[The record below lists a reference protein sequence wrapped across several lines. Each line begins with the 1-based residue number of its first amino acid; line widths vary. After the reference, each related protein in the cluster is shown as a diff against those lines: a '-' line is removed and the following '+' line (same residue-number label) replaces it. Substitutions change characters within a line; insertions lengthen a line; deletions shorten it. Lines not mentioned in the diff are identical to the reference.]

1 MEINVELLPKKV
13 VSEDVSSEYGKF
25 IVSPLER
32 GYGTTVG
39 NALRRILLSSIPGAA
54 VVSCKVDGV
63 LHEFSTMEGVLED
76 VPQIVLN
83 LKQLRMK
90 LFSEKP
96 KVATLKGVGKA
107 ELKASDIT
115 VDADVEILNPD
126 LHIATLEE
134 KAKLAIELGIER
146 GLGYVPAEQLKRRH
160 HPIGTIFMDA
170 LFSPVLK
177 VNHAVEPTRV
187 GHRTDY
193 DKLILEIWTDGS
205 VKPEDAFKTAAKILN
220 DVMSMILKLESED
233 DDEARRVDEERE
245 KTRQLLMKRVD
256 EIELSVRASKCL
268 KAAKILTL
276 ADLVRK
282 TEKQMLSYKNFGKKS
297 FAGLKEKIEGMGLT
311 FGMDVSAYLEEE
323 DATQEKS
330 EEAGEA

>member
-13 VSEDVSSEYGKF
+13 VSEEASSEYGKF
-25 IVSPLER
+25 IISPLER

-54 VVSCKVDGV
+54 VVSCKIDGV
-63 LHEFSTMEGVLED
+63 LHEFSTIEGVLED

-83 LKQLRMK
+83 LKKIRMK
-90 LFSEKP
+90 MFSEKP
-96 KVATLKGVGKA
+96 KVATPKAVGKA
-107 ELKASDIT
+107 ELKAADIT
-115 VDADVEILNPD
+115 TDPDIEILNPD
-126 LHIATLEE
+126 LHIATLED
-134 KAKLAIELGIER
+134 KAKLTMDLGIER
-146 GLGYVPAEQLKRRH
+146 GLGYVPAEHLKRRH

-170 LFSPVLK
+170 LFSPVLR

-205 VKPEDAFKTAAKILN
+205 VKPEDAFKAAAKILN

-233 DDEARRVDEERE
+233 DEEARRVDEERE
-245 KTRQLLMKRVD
+245 KIRQLLAKRVD

-268 KAAKILTL
+268 KAAKIHTL

-282 TEKQMLSYKNFGKKS
+282 TEKEMLSYKNFGKKS
-297 FAGLKEKIEGMGLT
+297 FSGLKEKIEGMGLT

-323 DATQEKS
+323 DAPQKKG